1 MNTFSFC
8 LSSMSVRASASV
20 RVLYL
25 LFRMKHIQV
34 FLRFYACV
42 RKHVSLGAARLALVV
57 ARS

>member
-1 MNTFSFC
+1 
-8 LSSMSVRASASV
+8 MSVRASASV